1 MNYKKKESKEVFTFN
16 WVLVNR
22 LAMGSA
28 PKSEGNIKML
38 KSQNIN
44 SILSLCSEEEVGS
57 SLNLGKLFITK
68 RYILPDHKSG
78 RMPKLEE
85 LEKALSYLEDLL
97 KNGPVYVHCV
107 AAMERSPLICMSW
120 LVKKHNISPTEALDY
135 MMQIHKGTSP
145 LPGQLSLLNR
155 ISL

>member
-1 MNYKKKESKEVFTFN
+1 MTSFKID
-16 WVLVNR
+16 WVLVNE
-22 LAMGSA
+22 LAVGRA
-28 PKSEGNIKML
+28 PTREVHLEVLVNDGIK
-38 KSQNIN
+38 
-44 SILSLCSEEEVGS
+44 SILSLCSEEEIGS
-57 SLNLGKLFITK
+57 SLNLGKSFITR